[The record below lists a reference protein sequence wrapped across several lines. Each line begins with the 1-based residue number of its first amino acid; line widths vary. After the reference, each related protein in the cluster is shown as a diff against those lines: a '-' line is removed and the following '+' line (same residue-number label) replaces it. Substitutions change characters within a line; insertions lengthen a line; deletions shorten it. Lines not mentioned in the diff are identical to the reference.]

1 MKKGDLMKKKL
12 TILLTTI
19 ACLLLFASCGKSKTA
34 DYGGHSRSE
43 LKSTQQSYADQLQAL
58 SADELKQYAQAYS
71 QQAKENK
78 DDTDSAMKGTLLQ
91 NWMDVTPK
99 VGDFIK
105 YTDFTVDVAGKTVTC
120 TLNMDFSKRDARMV
134 FVYNKTTMKPTAMNF
149 EPVYTKAETMG
160 KAALNVLMGMITV
173 FCVLII
179 ISVFIYAFRIIPYI
193 QKKLEGTPSAP
204 TVDST
209 PVAAPATASVKED
222 LTDDLE
228 LVAIITAAIAA
239 GTGASTDSFVV
250 RSIKRR
256 Y

>member
-1 MKKGDLMKKKL
+1 MKKKL

-19 ACLLLFASCGKSKTA
+19 ACLVLFAACGSSKTA

-43 LKSTQQSYADQLQAL
+43 LKSVQQGYADQLQAL
-58 SADELKQYAQAYS
+58 SAEELKQYSQAFT
-71 QQAKENK
+71 QQAKDNQ
-78 DDTDSAMKGTLLQ
+78 DDKDSAMKGELIQ
-91 NWMDVTPK
+91 NWIDVTPK
-99 VGDFIK
+99 VGDFIG
-105 YTDFTVDVAGKTVTC
+105 YTDFKVDVAGKTVTC

-134 FVYNKTTMKPTAMNF
+134 FVYNKTSMKPTAMNF
-149 EPVYTKAETMG
+149 EPVYTKAETMS

-179 ISVFIYAFRIIPYI
+179 ISIFIYAFRIIPFI
-193 QKKLEGTPSAP
+193 QKKLESRN
-204 TVDST
+204 SE
-209 PVAAPATASVKED
+209 PVAEASPVKEEVAVQKAQD
-222 LTDDLE
+222 CSDDLE
-228 LVAIITAAIAA
+228 LVAVITAAIAA

>member
-1 MKKGDLMKKKL
+1 MKKKL

-19 ACLLLFASCGKSKTA
+19 ACLLLLASCGSSKTA
-34 DYGGHSRSE
+34 SYGGKTKSE
-43 LKSTQQSYADQLQAL
+43 LKNEQQKYADQLLAL
-58 SADELKQYAQAYS
+58 SADELKQYSEYFA
-71 QQAKENK
+71 QQAKETQ
-78 DDTDSAMKGTLLQ
+78 TDKSAEMTSVLLK
-91 NWMDVTPK
+91 NWIDVSPS

-105 YTDFTVDVAGKTVTC
+105 YTDFKVDVAGKTVTC

-134 FVYNKTTMKPTAMNF
+134 FVYNKNTMKTTAMNF
-149 EPVYTKAETMG
+149 EPVYTKAETMS

-193 QKKLEGTPSAP
+193 QKKLEGNSAAPSQAGAP
-204 TVDST
+204 A
-209 PVAAPATASVKED
+209 AAPAVSSKKED

-228 LVAIITAAIAA
+228 LVAVITAAIAA